1 MSQIDDL
8 RREAD
13 LWRNIV
19 SEQRLV
25 CMLNRAAD
33 TIEALAKMCNN
44 AECNS
49 CDPDVDAN
57 GWCPWCG
64 YWPPSDGHAPDCP
77 YVTNGVA
84 ALLGEVTE

>member
-8 RREAD
+8 RSEAD
-13 LWRNIV
+13 LCRNEGAYDIA
-19 SEQRLV
+19 R
-25 CMLNRAAD
+25 MLNRAAS
-33 TIEALAKMCNN
+33 TIDALAKMCFN

-77 YVTNGVA
+77 YVVNDIAG
-84 ALLGEVTE
+84 LLGEAKE